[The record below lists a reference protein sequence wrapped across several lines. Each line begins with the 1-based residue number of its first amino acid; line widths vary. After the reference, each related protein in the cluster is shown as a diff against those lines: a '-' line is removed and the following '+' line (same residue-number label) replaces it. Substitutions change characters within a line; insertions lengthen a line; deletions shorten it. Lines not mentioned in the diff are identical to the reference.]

1 MMAFVHIDDAGA
13 ATVAALTA
21 EPEEQPRKDRLMSQ
35 PVNDGAGAARNVVGI
50 RGAISSNVKLP
61 DHAARSI
68 G

>member
-1 MMAFVHIDDAGA
+1 MLRRDLAGLQF
-13 ATVAALTA
+13 TVEPTARIAKASDLVLTA
-21 EPEEQPRKDRLMSQ
+21 E
-35 PVNDGAGAARNVVGI
+35 VAAGAARNVVGI

>member
-1 MMAFVHIDDAGA
+1 MIEATTGALSFVTAPDFELPTDSGA
-13 ATVAALTA
+13 NNVY
-21 EPEEQPRKDRLMSQ
+21 D
-35 PVNDGAGAARNVVGI
+35 VIVGAARNVVGI